1 MSGIAGVVHGDGRD
15 VSPALLDRIS
25 TASAIRADDGVV
37 HWAGGSAGLIRFR
50 HATTPEA
57 LSERQPCP
65 AASGTVI
72 AFDGRLDNR
81 DELIALLGRDGVALR
96 QRPDEEIA
104 LAVFERIGDGFMRHL
119 AGDYAFAIWQ
129 PDQRQ
134 LLCARAPV
142 GRRPFFYHLS
152 ADGFAFASEPKA
164 LIVGLSL
171 DRSVNEPLIAEYLAR
186 RVVTRGE
193 TFWRALNTLP
203 QGSALA
209 YQRGAL
215 RQWHWDNTPPE
226 DLSRRSEGEH
236 VERFNAL
243 LDQAIMACTRSNTGV
258 VPQVSGGLDSSS
270 ILLRATELHRAGK
283 IDRQVAAIT
292 ARYPG
297 SPVDETAWSGAVEAH
312 LGITARVVQGSSFD
326 PDAARA
332 WSAQTLQMPL
342 RPNTLDTLEG
352 NFRAL
357 EQHGERVLL
366 SGEGG
371 DELLNGSHAHWP
383 DEIRRGRIDLVAR
396 QALAMPGA
404 TLPGAARALVMQG
417 FGPHFSATRH
427 RRTAWRQPWAGTP
440 LPDHLRPDWIETTG
454 LRTRIA
460 AGRPAATMPGMA
472 AQNRY
477 AVIDMPSREIAAGP
491 LQALPNAFGVEY
503 RHPLYDQR
511 LLRFILGASGDVLFK
526 NGENRHLFREAMRG
540 TLVETVRT
548 RRSKAIFN
556 TLVIDGL
563 ERFYAQREIA
573 AQWPVKL
580 GWVDGAALHRIWN
593 AYLAWRDDGASL
605 PVPRL
610 EFGALWGTAALD
622 IWLENAVGL

>member
-1 MSGIAGVVHGDGRD
+1 MSGIAGVVYGDGRD
-15 VSPALLDRIS
+15 VSPALLEQVS
-25 TASAIRADDGVV
+25 TASAIRADDGVA

-57 LSERQPCP
+57 LGERQPSP
-65 AASGTVI
+65 AASGNVI

-81 DELIALLGRDGVALR
+81 EELIAMLGRDGAALR

-104 LAVFERIGDGFMRHL
+104 LALFERIGDGFMRHL

-129 PDQRQ
+129 PDQRR
-134 LLCARAPV
+134 LFCARAPV

-171 DRSVNEPLIAEYLAR
+171 DRGVNEPLIAEYLAR

-209 YQRGAL
+209 YQDGAL
-215 RQWHWDNTPPE
+215 RQWHWDDAPPE
-226 DLSRRSEGEH
+226 DLSRLSEGAH
-236 VERFNAL
+236 IERFNEL
-243 LDQAIMACTRSNTGV
+243 LDQAIIACTRSNTGV
-258 VPQVSGGLDSSS
+258 VAQLSGGLDSSS
-270 ILLRATELHRAGK
+270 ILSRATELHRAGK
-283 IDRQVAAIT
+283 IDRHVAAIT

-297 SPVDETAWSGAVEAH
+297 SPVDESEWSGAVEAH
-312 LGITARVVQGSSFD
+312 LGITARVVQGSIFD

-332 WSAQTLQMPL
+332 WSANTLQMPL

-352 NFRAL
+352 NFRNL
-357 EQHGERVLL
+357 ERHGERVLL

-371 DELLNGSHAHWP
+371 DELLNGNHAHWP

-404 TLPGAARALVMQG
+404 TLPGKVRAFVSEG
-417 FGPHFSATRH
+417 FGPLVSTTLY
-427 RRTAWRQPWAGTP
+427 RRAALRQSWAGTA
-440 LPDHLRPDWIETTG
+440 LPDHLSPAWIEATG
-454 LRTRIA
+454 LRARIA
-460 AGRPAATMPGMA
+460 ASRPAATLPGIA

-477 AVIDMPSREIAAGP
+477 AVIDLESREIATGP
-491 LQALPNAFGVEY
+491 LQALPNAYGVEY

-511 LLRFILGASGDVLFK
+511 LLRFILGASGEVLFR
-526 NGENRHLFREAMRG
+526 NGARRHLFREAMRG
-540 TLVETVRT
+540 TLVEKVRT
-548 RRSKAIFN
+548 RQSKAIFN
-556 TLVIDGL
+556 TLVVDGL

-580 GWVDGAALHRIWN
+580 GWVDGAALQRIWN
-593 AYLAWRDDGASL
+593 AYLAWRDDGAHF
-605 PVPRL
+605 PVPRI
-610 EFGALWGTAALD
+610 EFGALWSTAALD